1 MNGYYLVFC
10 VDLCVGVGVGFGATV
25 GAGVGLDVSVG
36 VGTVVSLRGVNIP
49 ARFAETALCIILTFH
64 NAS

>member
-1 MNGYYLVFC
+1 MNAYYLVVC
-10 VDLCVGVGVGFGATV
+10 VDFRVGVGVGFGATV
-25 GAGVGLDVSVG
+25 GAGVGLDIDVG
-36 VGTVVSLRGVNIP
+36 VGTVVSLRRVNIP

>member
-1 MNGYYLVFC
+1 MNGYYPVLC
-10 VDLCVGVGVGFGATV
+10 VDFRVVVGVDFGAAV
-25 GAGVGLDVSVG
+25 GAGVGLDVTVS
-36 VGTVVSLRGVNIP
+36 VGTVVSPRGVNIP